1 MPIDYYID
9 HTQKII
15 FESWTGPI
23 SADVLR
29 RYWINYMADERVMAL
44 RRTVVDVTKAEILF
58 KAGDLFSLVS
68 GIVIPR
74 LGDRDWRTAIVVSD
88 PVQYGV
94 SRQYHIFASSYSRDA
109 IFFDVASAIEWIN
122 APRAKDKP

>member
-1 MPIDYYID
+1 MPIDYKID
-9 HTQKII
+9 DTQQII
-15 FESWTGPI
+15 FESWAGPI
-23 SADVLR
+23 NADVLK

-58 KAGDLFSLVS
+58 NGNDLLSLVS

-74 LGDRDWRTAIVVSD
+74 LGERDWRTAIVVDD
-88 PVQYGV
+88 PVEYSA

-109 IFFDVASAIEWIN
+109 IFFDVASAIAWIN
-122 APRAKDKP
+122 ASRDGR